1 MHKNQYVSSKCTVI
15 EFVCQCFECGSN
27 LLQTSWIMSQLSL
40 RTTLT
45 VLFWNNVCSQLL
57 YEENNQWNKGLIR
70 DSKDTSQRPS
80 QERLE
85 ALLKRMKLE
94 SEIWRTRYETL
105 SESYDKLPTA
115 CKERVHNGMSVKQ
128 LFSEV

>member
-1 MHKNQYVSSKCTVI
+1 MFNLNAPFI
-15 EFVCQCFECGSN
+15 EFVCQVFDGGSN
-27 LLQTSWIMSQLSL
+27 PLQTSWIMSPLSL

-57 YEENNQWNKGLIR
+57 YEENNQWNNGLIR

-80 QERLE
+80 QKRLE
-85 ALLKRMKLE
+85 ALLKRTKLE

-105 SESYDKLPTA
+105 TESYNKLPTT

-128 LFSEV
+128 VFFFRSINI

>member
-1 MHKNQYVSSKCTVI
+1 
-15 EFVCQCFECGSN
+15 
-27 LLQTSWIMSQLSL
+27 MSQLSL
-40 RTTLT
+40 TTTLT

-57 YEENNQWNKGLIR
+57 YEENNQWNNGFIR

-115 CKERVHNGMSVKQ
+115 CKERVHMVCRLNSFFQKYKY
-128 LFSEV
+128 LRF

>member
-1 MHKNQYVSSKCTVI
+1 
-15 EFVCQCFECGSN
+15 
-27 LLQTSWIMSQLSL
+27 MSQLSL

-45 VLFWNNVCSQLL
+45 VLFWNNVSSQLL
-57 YEENNQWNKGLIR
+57 YEENNQWNNGLIR

-80 QERLE
+80 QKRLE
-85 ALLKRMKLE
+85 ALLKRTKLE

-105 SESYDKLPTA
+105 SESYDKLPTT

-128 LFSEV
+128 HFSEV

>member
-1 MHKNQYVSSKCTVI
+1 
-15 EFVCQCFECGSN
+15 
-27 LLQTSWIMSQLSL
+27 MSQLSL
-40 RTTLT
+40 TTTLT

-57 YEENNQWNKGLIR
+57 YEENNQWNNGLIR
-70 DSKDTSQRPS
+70 DSRATSQRPS

-105 SESYDKLPTA
+105 GESYDKLPTT
-115 CKERVHNGMSVKQ
+115 CKEHVHNGMSVKQ